1 MTILAESVDKQF
13 TSLGAALLIIG
24 LVCFISALVIILEEG
39 VEPPWFILSLL
50 ILAALL
56 IAPSFAILREPH
68 RQLKVMLSEDY
79 PAADLLDKYE
89 IEDQDGKILVI
100 TEKAIFD
107 EEEKEK

>member
-13 TSLGAALLIIG
+13 TSLGAVLLIIG
-24 LVCFISALVIILEEG
+24 FVCLVTALGIIIEYG
-39 VEPPWFILSLL
+39 FDPPWFLSLL
-50 ILAALL
+50 LILSILL

-89 IEDQDGKILVI
+89 IEGRDGEIWMI
-100 TEKAIFD
+100 TEKAILEE
-107 EEEKEK
+107 EEEK